1 MLLQDI
7 TVTGKTDSGK
17 LLMFSH
23 PAFQSACM
31 FLGEFLCLIPFLC
44 SMWAKHRT
52 RKPEAD
58 VQSTEKKTWKQKL
71 IVIGIF
77 ALPALLDSGAT
88 TLLNVGLILT

>member
-1 MLLQDI
+1 MPLQDI
-7 TVTGKTDSGK
+7 TVTGRTDAGK
-17 LLMFSH
+17 LLTFSH

-44 SMWAKHRT
+44 SLWAKQRQKGH
-52 RKPEAD
+52 EAD
-58 VQSTEKKTWKQKL
+58 LQNPEKRTLRQKL
-71 IVIGIF
+71 VVVGIF